1 MQSIAGK
8 NRGLIERVVQWLKD
22 TMNKFVDH
30 FRNPQGKLKTV
41 QAQALADEFGKI
53 ANQLVDANGNKIFR
67 YNRRTK
73 NIELADGRSLDSV
86 RSDGEAKYSSENEK
100 NAVIV
105 TGDEFGE
112 YSDIKELRKKAIQYY
127 KENLQGTSVFNEKL
141 GKIDIDEN
149 GLVEFTAAGRK
160 KVESTIAQEQK
171 LLLVKHLPQLI
182 REAKEI
188 QKANATKER
197 HKDDIF
203 YYMKNSAVI
212 DGTPVPVHITLIKH
226 NTRRIQFYN
235 HAVETENAPVNSAE
249 PVSSKEALGLPP
261 VGAPS
266 KKNIPQSENNIK
278 YSIGNDNSSE
288 SLKQKIKNKIS
299 SMFDGKVSSIR
310 REKKITE
317 NLRALS
323 GHRILYGNVKGAD
336 DVVVNHMQKLIQ
348 SRHAYDWEKLLPVV
362 GEEIAKQLKIN
373 PTSAQ
378 SNYIADWLLTGAL
391 NNTSAEAKE
400 FQKAMRD
407 NPAQAELLQATR
419 DLFQEITDMPPL
431 ERIQSKIVER
441 QNKSLWERLGVFKG
455 GFSEE
460 FLDDLSPLQDLVE
473 RAIKNSP
480 PEVAAELKRG
490 VDVKKLA
497 QLSRGRGAIA
507 NLMVNGEKK
516 DIANIRAAL
525 SEQYSGVYFDYFK
538 PLAAIIQ
545 SVKGDWKGLEA
556 YAVAKLDKEIHE
568 YNRANPDKAIKISFS
583 EADDDAVICVSC

>member
-497 QLSRGRGAIA
+497 QLSRGRGA
-507 NLMVNGEKK
+507 
-516 DIANIRAAL
+516 
-525 SEQYSGVYFDYFK
+525 
-538 PLAAIIQ
+538 
-545 SVKGDWKGLEA
+545 
-556 YAVAKLDKEIHE
+556 
-568 YNRANPDKAIKISFS
+568 
-583 EADDDAVICVSC
+583 

>member
-299 SMFDGKVSSIR
+299 SLFDGKESSIR

-507 NLMVNGEKK
+507 NLMVNGAEK